1 MREQSSFNDLSRERA
16 SMARV
21 SGLDEALGT
30 GENNRIPT
38 VEGEVSADL
47 FACVR
52 ADFAARREGE
62 RNEKQTTAGR
72 ARCAHPA
79 FGGFAN
85 ARGYRF
91 TDHPLISRGEADRLE
106 RPSSIR
112 KQLSHDE
119 PTRARSSSRRR
130 RSAQGGN
137 APPHAQH
144 RLLRCRSRSPQLLQ
158 R

>member
-47 FACVR
+47 FACVC
-52 ADFAARREGE
+52 ADLAARWEGE
-62 RNEKQTTAGR
+62 RNEKQTTAGS

-79 FGGFAN
+79 FGGSAHL
-85 ARGYRF
+85 RGYRF
-91 TDHPLISRGEADRLE
+91 PHHSLTSRGESGT
-106 RPSSIR
+106 P
-112 KQLSHDE
+112 
-119 PTRARSSSRRR
+119 
-130 RSAQGGN
+130 GN
-137 APPHAQH
+137 
-144 RLLRCRSRSPQLLQ
+144 
-158 R
+158 